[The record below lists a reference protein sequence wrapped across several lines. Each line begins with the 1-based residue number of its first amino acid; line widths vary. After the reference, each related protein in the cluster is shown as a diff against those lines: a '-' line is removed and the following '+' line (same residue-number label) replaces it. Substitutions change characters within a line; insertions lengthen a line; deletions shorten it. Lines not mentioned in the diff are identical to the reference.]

1 MPHHHD
7 WHHEGHKGC
16 NYTFT
21 SLGGLWDC
29 KTSPWP
35 RNSDYHKPRCRL
47 NLLWFL
53 MKVCL
58 GLGRQGVTRGLL
70 RRERTS
76 RWQQPKKRG
85 TIYIFIYLA
94 ILFLEPSCFDTNHIS
109 SFFALLEKKRGS
121 LYIYQ
126 SDSLGRST
134 QKGGSYIYICLAM
147 LFLDYLLTWLSDSSP
162 FRSTQKGGWM
172 EHPYL
177 CLSPVFTI
185 GVAVAFKLASF

>member
-35 RNSDYHKPRCRL
+35 RNSDYHKPRCQL

-58 GLGRQGVTRGLL
+58 GLGRQGVTQGLL

-85 TIYIFIYLA
+85 TIYTFIYLA
-94 ILFLEPSCFDTNHIS
+94 ILFLEPSCFDIFHLTS
-109 SFFALLEKKRGS
+109 TYLKKKR
-121 LYIYQ
+121 LVV
-126 SDSLGRST
+126 
-134 QKGGSYIYICLAM
+134 
-147 LFLDYLLTWLSDSSP
+147 YLSIG
-162 FRSTQKGGWM
+162 RSTQKGGWM
-172 EHPYL
+172 DHPYL